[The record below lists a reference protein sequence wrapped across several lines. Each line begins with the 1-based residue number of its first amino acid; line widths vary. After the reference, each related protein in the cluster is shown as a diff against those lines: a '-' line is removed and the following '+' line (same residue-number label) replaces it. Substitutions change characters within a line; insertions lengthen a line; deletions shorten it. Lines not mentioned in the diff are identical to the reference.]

1 MITKSE
7 LSAANRALMAED
19 RLSNGDPPTA
29 EEVLAYARGELAP
42 DAEARI
48 RERLIA
54 YPELLRTL
62 TAPFPEG
69 AEPDHPDYLSDHEF
83 SRHWKRLQKRRQ
95 LPEGGPQFWRVF
107 SAIAAALAVVL
118 GGLLWRAETAL
129 KQPQAVWEQQ
139 ELYPDGR
146 RGVENGPQTL
156 SQSGDSYLLMPML
169 LGSDS
174 AAEKLRAEIV
184 DTAANSPLTFW
195 KSEAV
200 RRTSN
205 GSFVILVPHASLKP
219 GTYRL
224 VVYGITG
231 ERQEPLNSY
240 TLRVPAR

>member
-29 EEVLAYARGELAP
+29 EEMLAYTRGELTP

-83 SRHWKRLQKRRQ
+83 ARHWKALQKRRQ
-95 LPEGGPQFWRVF
+95 RPDRTPQYWRAF
-107 SAIAAALAVVL
+107 GAIAAALAVVF
-118 GGLLWRAETAL
+118 GGLLWRAQTEL
-129 KQPQAVWEQQ
+129 KKPLAVWEQQ
-139 ELYPDGR
+139 DLYPDGQ
-146 RGVENGPQTL
+146 RGLGGQPNTL
-156 SQSGDSYLLMPML
+156 TAKGESYLLVPPL
-169 LGSDS
+169 PADLAVD
-174 AAEKLRAEIV
+174 KVRAEIV
-184 DTAANSPLTFW
+184 DVANPS
-195 KSEAV
+195 
-200 RRTSN
+200 RTVWSSKALPRTPD
-205 GSFVILVPHASLKP
+205 GSLVIVVPREFLKP

-231 ERQEPLNSY
+231 ERQEPLRSF
-240 TLRVPAR
+240 TLRVPAP